1 MSAITGR
8 RDRHDIAAEILEI
21 AGVGLIRTH
30 IMYKAKLSF
39 GQLSE
44 YVPMLLEKG
53 LLENLTVVKHRQSRH
68 VLKTTEKGQKFLE
81 SLKSLELHWLP

>member
-1 MSAITGR
+1 MSAIRVR
-8 RDRHDIAAEILEI
+8 RDRHDIAAEILKI
-21 AGVGLIRTH
+21 AGVGLISTH

-53 LLENLTVVKHRQSRH
+53 LLEKLTVVKHRQFRH
-68 VLKTTEKGQKFLE
+68 VLKTTEKVRKFLE
-81 SLKSLELHWLP
+81 GLKSLELLWLP

>member
-1 MSAITGR
+1 MSAIRVR

-21 AGVGLIRTH
+21 ARVGLIRTH
-30 IMYKAKLSF
+30 VMYKAKLSF
-39 GQLSE
+39 GQLRE

-53 LLENLTVVKHRQSRH
+53 LLENLTVVKHRQFTH

-81 SLKSLELHWLP
+81 SLKSLELLWLP